1 MRFVFTPKEL
11 FVSFV
16 RFVFKPLKEL
26 FVFTPKDLFVSFV
39 RFVFKPLKELF
50 VFSPV
55 SKHST
60 REVITLY
67 RSRTL
72 PSRNALISS
81 TEAVLA
87 LSCPAL
93 PPSRPRDEELAKHEL
108 MTCSVP
114 E

>member
-1 MRFVFTPKEL
+1 MRFVFSPKELFASFVRFVFKPPKELFVFSSKEL

-16 RFVFKPLKEL
+16 RFVFKL
-26 FVFTPKDLFVSFV
+26 
-39 RFVFKPLKELF
+39 LKELF

-60 REVITLY
+60 RDVITLY
-67 RSRTL
+67 RSLTL

-87 LSCPAL
+87 SPFPAL